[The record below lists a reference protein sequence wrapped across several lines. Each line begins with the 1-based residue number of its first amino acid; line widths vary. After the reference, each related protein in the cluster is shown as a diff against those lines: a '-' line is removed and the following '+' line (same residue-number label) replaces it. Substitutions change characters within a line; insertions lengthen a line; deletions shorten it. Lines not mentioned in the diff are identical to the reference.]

1 MTGGSHSRGPPVS
14 GSRWERAAR
23 GERPLRLTRG
33 PGRSAAQAAGG
44 RGGAAL
50 LGWASAAHA
59 GEREGRRWAEREREE
74 PAHKGRKPFFLFKRA
89 LNQILHHI
97 YKPKFDLLT

>member
-14 GSRWERAAR
+14 GSRWDRAAR

-59 GEREGRRWAEREREE
+59 GEREGIRWAERERSRPTKEE
-74 PAHKGRKPFFLFKRA
+74 NHFFYSKGLGTKFFTTFI
-89 LNQILHHI
+89 NQNLI
-97 YKPKFDLLT
+97 Y

>member
-59 GEREGRRWAEREREE
+59 GERGGSRWAERERSRPRKEE
-74 PAHKGRKPFFLFKRA
+74 NHFFFLFIQKGFEPNSSPH
-89 LNQILHHI
+89 L
-97 YKPKFDLLT
+97 